1 MNLRAFAFCLSALVV
16 SSAAPAAEWFVSPN
30 GNDTSGTGTLSNPF
44 RTVKRV
50 LSTSNV
56 VVAHGDVVTLRGL
69 AGNNRYNECDVRLRV
84 RLTLRSR
91 PGERAHI
98 HCDINTTNNATI
110 QIDPNASGSVLRD
123 LEVTGGR
130 YYGVF
135 LQTGW
140 YQGGGEHLTGAR
152 DVLIEDLLIHS
163 TGRDG
168 IKVTPKSDR
177 LTVRRTEIHSTGMLY
192 PPGTPLDNRNAD
204 GIDNV
209 QGSGM
214 RVQDSYLHNISTTG
228 IYFKGG
234 AQDVVLE
241 RNVIDG
247 TGMAGILVGFDTSVA
262 FFDRQSNPGFY
273 EAIRGTVRNN
283 LVMNTQYAGIG
294 LYASQDA
301 LVAHNTLVN
310 TAQTGH
316 AALYFG
322 VVFQDWDPIAG
333 RPPNLRPRLLNNLV
347 IQNSGK
353 CMDIRYSNELG
364 GLSGLT
370 GASGSNFNAFRAAN
384 GNCRFTDQRPGSPV
398 GSSGTLAQWRSH
410 TGADANSLQGNFSV
424 DGAGRLPAGSPLI
437 NAGTPLMEVTD
448 DIDRDP
454 RGSQPDIGAD
464 EFTPGAGSAFLF
476 AEGFE

>member
-1 MNLRAFAFCLSALVV
+1 MSLRALAFCLSALLA
-16 SSAAPAAEWFVSPN
+16 SSATPAAEWFVSPT
-30 GNDTSGTGTLSNPF
+30 GNDSSGTGSQANPF

-50 LSTSNV
+50 LSTTNGV
-56 VVAHGDVVTLRGL
+56 VSHGDTVTLRGP
-69 AGNNRYNECDVRLRV
+69 AGNRTYNECDVRLRV
-84 RLTLRSR
+84 RLTLRSF

-98 HCDINTTNNATI
+98 HCDITTNNSATI
-110 QIDPNASGSVLRD
+110 QIDPGASGSVLRD
-123 LEVTGGR
+123 LEVSGGR

-140 YQGGGEHLTGAR
+140 YQGGGEQLTGAR

-177 LTVRRTEIHSTGMLY
+177 LTVRRTEIHSTGMIY
-192 PPGTPLDNRNAD
+192 PAGTPLDNRNAD

-214 RVQDSYLHNISTTG
+214 RVEDSYLHNISTTG
-228 IYFKGG
+228 LYFKGG
-234 AQDVVLE
+234 AQDVVIE

-247 TGMAGILVGFDTSVA
+247 TGMGGILVGFDTSVE
-262 FFDRQSNPGFY
+262 FFDRQANPGWY
-273 EAIRGTVRNN
+273 ESIRGVVRNN

-333 RPPNLRPRLLNNLV
+333 RPPNLRPRVLNNLV
-347 IQNSGK
+347 IQNAGK
-353 CMDIRYSNELG
+353 CMDIRYSSELG
-364 GLSGLT
+364 GLSGLA
-370 GASGSNFNAFRAAN
+370 GATGSNFNAFRAAS
-384 GNCRFTDQRPGSPV
+384 GSCRFTDQRPGSPV
-398 GSSGTLAQWRSH
+398 GGSGTLAQWRSH
-410 TGADANSLQGNFSV
+410 TGGDGSSLQGNYSV
-424 DGAGRLPAGSPLI
+424 DAAGRLPAGSPLI
-437 NAGTPLMEVTD
+437 NAGTPLAEVSD
-448 DIDRDP
+448 DFDREP
-454 RGSQPDIGAD
+454 RDSQPDIGAD
-464 EFTPGAGSAFLF
+464 ELAADFIFAG
-476 AEGFE
+476 GFE

>member
-1 MNLRAFAFCLSALVV
+1 MSLRSVVLCLPALLA
-16 SSAAPAAEWFVSPN
+16 SGTLHAAEWFVSPS
-30 GNDTSGTGTLSNPF
+30 GNDSTGTGSQANPF

-50 LSTSNV
+50 LSTTNGV
-56 VVAHGDVVTLRGL
+56 VTQGDTVTLRGP
-69 AGNNRYNECDVRLRV
+69 AGNNTYDECDVRLRV
-84 RLTLRSR
+84 RLTLRSFA
-91 PGERAHI
+91 GERARI
-98 HCDINTTNNATI
+98 HCDITTNNSATI
-110 QIDPNASGSVLRD
+110 QIDPGASGSVLRD
-123 LEVTGGR
+123 LEITGGR

-177 LTVRRTEIHSTGMLY
+177 LTVRRTEIHSTGMIY

-214 RVQDSYLHNISTTG
+214 RVEDSYLHNISTTG
-228 IYFKGG
+228 LYFKGG
-234 AQDVVLE
+234 AQDVVIE

-247 TGMAGILVGFDTSVA
+247 AGMAGILVGFDTSVE
-262 FFDRQSNPGFY
+262 FFDRTANPGWY
-273 EAIRGTVRNN
+273 ESIRGTVRNN
-283 LVMNTQYAGIG
+283 LVRNTQYAGIG

-310 TAQTGH
+310 TAQAGH
-316 AALYFG
+316 AALYYG

-333 RPPNLRPRLLNNLV
+333 RPPNLRPRVLNNLV
-347 IQNSGK
+347 IQNAGK

-364 GLSGLT
+364 GLSGLSGAT
-370 GASGSNFNAFRAAN
+370 GSDYNAFRAAN

-398 GSSGTLAQWRSH
+398 GSNGTLAQWRSH
-410 TGADANSLQGNFSV
+410 TGGDGNSLQGNYSV
-424 DGAGRLPAGSPLI
+424 EASGHLPPGSPLI
-437 NAGTPLMEVTD
+437 DAGTPLPEVTD
-448 DIDRDP
+448 DIDREP
-454 RGSQPDIGAD
+454 RDSRPDIGAD
-464 EFTPGAGSAFLF
+464 ELAADFVFSN
-476 AEGFE
+476 GFE